1 MRTVHD
7 ALIELSQFCGYASS
21 EGYCSGFTLKWLEA
35 CFLGKHAQ
43 QQLYQRINIIHQEE
57 AAVVVAKWQAVR
69 AKIIELAAIERQ
81 SLQQTALLDSQLTE
95 DERLYLEIPA
105 FLDALNLAHN
115 PFCYRSIFLKQV
127 PQRSVDVI
135 WPLVES
141 RALSSLGGLTVIGE
155 AIDCYRDA
163 VGHQQSLQLLQQ
175 IADEAQQSIGCILN
189 SLHHSVGLYYEV
201 ESSCWHVLDLNQWP
215 VKIFRDLRMMMDYL
229 RVAFAMDFSTS
240 LVLEIR
246 VLGRTSLKDSIQS
259 PLQMWGLE
267 CSKSTCFSVRNANE
281 ADEVLYWA
289 IQQRDNALIDVI
301 FRHSCRPELS
311 PQLRFLSVA
320 ITRGFE
326 EIARKLILEDQR
338 DDRCTL
344 VFHVDSDG
352 DTPLTIAVG
361 AGQDSVVRDLI
372 SVYKKYQ
379 KIGLL
384 IQENHHQMSPLRLAL
399 RGNHRVIA
407 EELLAA
413 LFQTH
418 QLEEFT
424 KQNER
429 GESLCWQLAN
439 AGNTEVLSMIL
450 PYLRQDHRQRIL
462 TIRDSLGI
470 SPLWIAVYHGHTVVV
485 RQLVQALIALPE
497 AVNFFTQPAANGMG
511 VLFIAIKQ
519 NHWDSLSL
527 LLAGLKEI
535 NGIEQAL
542 SQVDRMG
549 RTLDEWASF
558 LGVKDA
564 FHRVLRQVVG
574 EPTPADVVDTQVV
587 SASFS
592 TNR

>member
-43 QQLYQRINIIHQEE
+43 RQLYQRIDIIHQEK

-69 AKIIELAAIERQ
+69 AKIIELAAIEGQ
-81 SLQQTALLDSQLTE
+81 SLQQTGSLESQLTE

-115 PFCYRSIFLKQV
+115 PFCYRPIFLKNV

-163 VGHQQSLQLLQQ
+163 VGYQQSLQLLQQ
-175 IADEAQQSIGCILN
+175 IADKAQQSIGCILN
-189 SLHHSVGLYYEV
+189 SLHHSVGLYYEI
-201 ESSCWHVLDLNQWP
+201 ESRCWHVLDLNQWP
-215 VKIFRDLRMMMDYL
+215 VKIFSDLRMIIDYL

-246 VLGRTSLKDSIQS
+246 VLGQTSLRDSIQS
-259 PLQMWGLE
+259 PLQMWGLD
-267 CSKSTCFSVRNANE
+267 CSHSTCLSVCNANE

-289 IQQRDNALIDVI
+289 IQQRDNALIDAI
-301 FRHSCRPELS
+301 FCHSCQPELS

-338 DDRCTL
+338 HDRCTL
-344 VFHVDSDG
+344 VFYVDSDG
-352 DTPLTIAVG
+352 DTPLTIAVD

-379 KIGLL
+379 KTGFL

-399 RGNHRVIA
+399 HGNHRVIIA
-407 EELLAA
+407 ELLAA

-429 GESLCWQLAN
+429 GESLCWQLAS

-450 PYLRQDHRQRIL
+450 PYLPQYHMQWIL
-462 TIRDSLGI
+462 TTCDSLGI

-485 RQLVQALIALPE
+485 RQLVQALIALPD

-511 VLFIAIKQ
+511 VLSIAIRQK
-519 NHWDSLSL
+519 HWDSLFF
-527 LLAGLKEI
+527 LLAGLNTI
-535 NGIEQAL
+535 NGVEQAL
-542 SQVDRMG
+542 SQVDGRG
-549 RTLDEWASF
+549 RTPAELALSLEVNDE
-558 LGVKDA
+558 
-564 FHRVLRQVVG
+564 FHRVLMRVIG
-574 EPTPADVVDTQVV
+574 EPAPADVVDTHVV
-587 SASFS
+587 PASFS